1 MWDVGGRTGTLE
13 HALGET
19 VRTRRVSPRR
29 VSYVRRL
36 LGALDAH
43 GPEVDRALA
52 RALDNWRMDRLSL
65 PDLAV
70 LRIGAVE
77 LLRFDDVPPKVS
89 IQEAVMLAE
98 SYGGPDSPR
107 FVNGVLDALYKGAV
121 GPSDREA
128 EPGPGP

>member
-13 HALGET
+13 QALAET

-36 LGALDAH
+36 LGALDEH
-43 GPEVDRALA
+43 GAEVDRALSG
-52 RALDNWRMDRLSL
+52 ALDNWRMNRLSL

-70 LRIGAVE
+70 LRIGAIE

-107 FVNGVLDALYKGAV
+107 FVNGVLDALYKRAV
-121 GPSDREA
+121 GRSGPSAEA
-128 EPGPGP
+128 GPGP